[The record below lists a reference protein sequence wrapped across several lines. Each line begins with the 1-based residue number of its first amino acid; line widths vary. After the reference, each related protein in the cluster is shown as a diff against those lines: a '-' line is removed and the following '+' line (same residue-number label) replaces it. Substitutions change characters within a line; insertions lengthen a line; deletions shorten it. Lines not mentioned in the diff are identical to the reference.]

1 MSLQISPSIS
11 ITQPTYQL
19 DAVGVP
25 PHQQPVDI
33 IVCVHNALADV
44 QRCLDSI
51 VQCTMPPYT
60 LIIVDDG
67 SQTDTCHYLRDY
79 ARTYS
84 TVLLRNEK
92 ARGYTCAANQ
102 GLRAA
107 TGTHLILLNSDTIVT
122 PHWLERMVACAESDS
137 QIGMVGPLSN
147 TASWQSIPEFEHQG
161 DWASNPLPTDLSI
174 AQMAARIAAHSVR
187 LYPRLPFLNGFCLL
201 IKRPLLEKIGF
212 FDEVTFPQGYGEEND
227 YCIRARQAGWELAV
241 ADDVYIY
248 HAQSKSYSH
257 ERRKAL
263 ADQAFAALVRQYG
276 QATLDVG
283 IDFCRQN
290 RVLQGIRIR
299 AKLIIER
306 WNLITQAQYYWR
318 GKRVVFILPVMEIGG
333 GANVVIDEA
342 RAMRR
347 MGVDVHI
354 LNFLH
359 HKTGFE
365 QCYPQLGVPVI
376 YAAAYFDI
384 PNLCRDFDA
393 VIATANNSVEWIAP
407 LAEQADAPIIA
418 YYIQDFEPYFYVDK
432 PAHYR
437 SFWQSAWLRRRF
449 ASYYFRTEPGFRA
462 AWISYLRIPNIVCF
476 TKTHWNKTEVEK
488 QIKLPCTVIGASCN
502 VDIFM
507 PRFQRTA
514 QDKIWISA
522 MIRPSSTR
530 RAAKRTM
537 QVLREIQHKFAAQV
551 EIILFGAADDDPD
564 FLALP
569 RDFKYRNL
577 GICIPTQ
584 IAVLFNQVDIFAD
597 FSNFQ
602 AMGLTAM
609 EAMACGVAVI
619 VPNTGGTDSFAIHQR
634 NALVIDTISYK
645 SCYTALTTLVNDDR
659 LRKSLMIQAIKDI
672 AHFYPE
678 RSAYRILDLLFGH

>member
-1 MSLQISPSIS
+1 MNLQIS
-11 ITQPTYQL
+11 ITEPTYQL
-19 DAVGVP
+19 HAASVP
-25 PHQQPVDI
+25 PHQPVDI

-51 VQCTMPPYT
+51 VQYSTPPYT

-67 SQTDTCHYLRDY
+67 SQTETRDNLRDY
-79 ARTYS
+79 ARSHS

-107 TGTHLILLNSDTIVT
+107 KSASVILLNSDTIVT
-122 PHWLERMVACAESDS
+122 PYWLDSMVACAESDPK
-137 QIGMVGPLSN
+137 IGLVGPLSN
-147 TASWQSIPEFEHQG
+147 TASWQSIPEFESQG
-161 DWASNPLPTDLSI
+161 DWATNPLPTDLSVTE
-174 AQMAARIAAHSVR
+174 MAARIAAHSAR
-187 LYPRLPFLNGFCLL
+187 LYPRLPFLNGFCLF
-201 IKRPLLEKIGF
+201 IKRQLIENIGI
-212 FDEVTFPQGYGEEND
+212 FDEVLFPQGYGEEND

-241 ADDVYIY
+241 ADNVYIY

-257 ERRKAL
+257 KRRKQL
-263 ADQAFAALVRQYG
+263 ADHAFNVLVDKYG
-276 QATLDVG
+276 QTTLDAG
-283 IDFCRQN
+283 IDFCKN
-290 RVLQGIRIR
+290 SRVLQGIRIR

-306 WNLITQAQYYWR
+306 WNFITQAQYYWR
-318 GKRVVFILPVMEIGG
+318 GKRVVFVLPVMEIGG

-342 RAMRR
+342 RAMLR
-347 MGVDVHI
+347 MGIDVHI

-365 QCYPQLGVPVI
+365 QCYPQLDVPVI
-376 YAAAYFDI
+376 YAAADFEI

-393 VIATANNSVEWIAP
+393 VIATAYHSVEWIAA
-407 LAEQADAPIIA
+407 LAEQENSPIIA
-418 YYIQDFEPYFYVDK
+418 YYIQDFEPYFYVNQ

-437 SFWQSAWLRRRF
+437 LFWQFAWLRRRF
-449 ASYYFRTEPGFRA
+449 ASYYFRRKPGFRN

-476 TKTHWNKTEVEK
+476 TKTRWNKREVEK
-488 QIKLPCTVIGASCN
+488 QIKLPCTVIGASCRLEL
-502 VDIFM
+502 FQ
-507 PRFQRTA
+507 PRLERTG
-514 QDKIWISA
+514 QDKVRISA

-530 RAAKRTM
+530 RGAKRTM
-537 QVLREIQHKFAAQV
+537 QVLREIQQKFGDKV
-551 EIILFGAADDDPD
+551 EIILFGVADDDPE

-577 GICIPTQ
+577 EICLPKE
-584 IAVLFNQVDIFAD
+584 IAILFNQIDIFVD

-619 VPNTGGTDSFAIHQR
+619 VPNIGGTDSFAIHQR
-634 NALVIDTISYK
+634 NALVIDTISYQT
-645 SCYTALTTLVNDDR
+645 CYTALTTLVNDDK
-659 LRKSLMIQAIKDI
+659 LRMSLMTQAIKDI

-678 RSAYRILDLLFGH
+678 KSAYRILDLLFGH